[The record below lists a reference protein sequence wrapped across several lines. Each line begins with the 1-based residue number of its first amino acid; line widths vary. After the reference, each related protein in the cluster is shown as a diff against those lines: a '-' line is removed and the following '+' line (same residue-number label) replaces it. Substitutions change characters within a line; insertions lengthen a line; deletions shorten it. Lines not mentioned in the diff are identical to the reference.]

1 MTLNCLTVELLSSR
15 ALSTAYR
22 SCYTLTMNNFFT
34 QRVSLLRNADPQL
47 LKAAVYGANDG
58 IITTFAVVAGVAGA
72 KLPPSIV
79 LILGIANMIADG
91 LSMGVGDFLGER
103 SEQKMR
109 EQQTGE
115 VVGRDIWKTGLITF
129 IGFVIAG
136 TFPLLPYLI
145 GFMGMPLESSILF
158 PLSIIATVIVQFLVG
173 VFRSIFTLEEWWRSG
188 LEMVALGAIAAIVAF
203 VLGAGVEQI
212 VR

>member
-1 MTLNCLTVELLSSR
+1 MHS
-15 ALSTAYR
+15 AW
-22 SCYTLTMNNFFT
+22 YTQSMSHFFT
-34 QRVSLLRNADPQL
+34 RRIAVWRNADPEL

-72 KLPPSIV
+72 KLPATVV

-115 VVGRDIWKTGLITF
+115 STKRDIWKTGVVTF
-129 IGFVIAG
+129 FGFVIAG
-136 TFPLLPYLI
+136 TFPLLPYFVEFS
-145 GFMGMPLESSILF
+145 GVPLDTTMLF
-158 PLSIIATVIVQFLVG
+158 PFSIVATVIVQFLVG
-173 VFRSIFTLEEWWRSG
+173 VFRSLFTLEEWWQSG

-203 VLGAGVEQI
+203 VLGAGVEQV